1 MNAHCG
7 LASMTGQ
14 DYRIVTFLVFG
25 LPTLRWANVS
35 SSIFLKSAYN
45 SGNPSL
51 PWKCQF
57 FYPTAYAQVKSQLIL
72 NFRADFRS
80 FWAAVKNFANPSQT

>member
-1 MNAHCG
+1 MLILRFSLDDRPRLQDCYFFGFWVANARG
-7 LASMTGQ
+7 LAGQ
-14 DYRIVTFLVFG
+14 MSVRPF
-25 LPTLRWANVS
+25 
-35 SSIFLKSAYN
+35 FLKSAYN

-80 FWAAVKNFANPSQT
+80 FWAAVNFF